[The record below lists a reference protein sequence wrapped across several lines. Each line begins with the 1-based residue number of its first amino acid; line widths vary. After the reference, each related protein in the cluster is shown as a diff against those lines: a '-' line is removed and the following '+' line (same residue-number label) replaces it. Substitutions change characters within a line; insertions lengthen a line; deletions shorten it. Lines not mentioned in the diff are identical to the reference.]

1 MLARSSAYKF
11 CVEAPTSAE
20 SAEGL
25 EKKIQKPRFK
35 KVALVLS
42 GCGVYDGSEV
52 TEVVSLMVHLNRM
65 HIDFQ
70 CFAPNENQTQV
81 VNHLTGETSTETRN
95 VLVESARIA
104 RGEVKDIAE
113 LKGEDYQAVILPG
126 GFGVAKNLS
135 DYAVNGGSFNVHEQV
150 TRVLKEFHE

>member
-1 MLARSSAYKF
+1 LNETIIY
-11 CVEAPTSAE
+11 
-20 SAEGL
+20 
-25 EKKIQKPRFK
+25 
-35 KVALVLS
+35 VLK
-42 GCGVYDGSEV
+42 GIFLIIFANEGSEV

-150 TRVLKEFHE
+150 TRVLKVQIISLESIAKEFTKLKANKYFFLGVP